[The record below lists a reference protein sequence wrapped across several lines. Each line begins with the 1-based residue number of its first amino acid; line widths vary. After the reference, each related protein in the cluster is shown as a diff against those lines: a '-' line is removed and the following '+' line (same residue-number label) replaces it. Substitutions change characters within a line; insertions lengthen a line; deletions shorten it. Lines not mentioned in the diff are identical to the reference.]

1 MFCRGPGRREGGG
14 RCRGSLGAS
23 QPGCLSPPSTRRL
36 ALAPSSCKV
45 SPAECCVTL
54 ATRSEVPVHPLPQQC
69 CNTLWP
75 HHRPAKR
82 RGARLH
88 IQGGEN
94 GLRGVRGRV
103 TQTSPVRS
111 QVLSLSPTRHPARG
125 GRESQGRRPAPV
137 PVSRTGALPRRA
149 PSRRGRASVPSVWS
163 PVANHT
169 SVQSGLPD
177 SFPLDS
183 QPPTGLKPVWG
194 KRLQIRPPEGQGA
207 GGPLP
212 PQNTEEVSRREVAMP
227 GSHQARAQPPGIMSS
242 MPRPLP
248 GSTVTC
254 PLFERQETAFPCT

>member
-1 MFCRGPGRREGGG
+1 MLRDASYARRGPCASTPPAVLQHPVAPPSASRAAWGAASHPRRRE
-14 RCRGSLGAS
+14 R
-23 QPGCLSPPSTRRL
+23 
-36 ALAPSSCKV
+36 
-45 SPAECCVTL
+45 
-54 ATRSEVPVHPLPQQC
+54 
-69 CNTLWP
+69 
-75 HHRPAKR
+75 AKR
-82 RGARLH
+82 SW
-88 IQGGEN
+88 
-94 GLRGVRGRV
+94 GRV
-103 TQTSPVRS
+103 TQTSLVRS

-125 GRESQGRRPAPV
+125 GREGQGQRPAPV
-137 PVSRTGALPRRA
+137 PVSRTGPLPRRA

-163 PVANHT
+163 PVANRA

-207 GGPLP
+207 GGPPP